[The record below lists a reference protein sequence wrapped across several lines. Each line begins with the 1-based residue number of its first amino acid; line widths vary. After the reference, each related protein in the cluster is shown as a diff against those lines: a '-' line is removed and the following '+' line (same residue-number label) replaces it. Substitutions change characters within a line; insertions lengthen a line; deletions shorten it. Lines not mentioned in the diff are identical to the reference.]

1 MNGGA
6 YLIHLC
12 LADAIEIPVGR
23 LGVVALPPGRYVYAG
38 SARHGLETRIGRH
51 HRQWSERRSV
61 RRWHI
66 DAVLAHP
73 ACRWRLAQRFPG
85 GHECALAQAVA
96 RLPGASIPVPGF
108 GASDCRYGCPA
119 HFLRL
124 SAG

>member
-6 YLIHLC
+6 YLIHLF
-12 LADAIEIPVGR
+12 LETAIEVAVGR
-23 LGVVALPPGRYVYAG
+23 LGTVSLPPGRYVYAG
-38 SARHGLETRIGRH
+38 SARRGLDARIARH
-51 HRQWSERRSV
+51 HRQWAERRSV

-73 ACRWRLAQRFPG
+73 ACHWRLAQRFPG

-96 RLPGASIPVPGF
+96 RLPGVSTPVPRF
-108 GASDCRYGCPA
+108 GASDCHNGCSA

-124 SAG
+124 STG